1 MEREP
6 GGVRARLQATTA
18 VVLVVAF
25 LKWSA
30 VATMPVAFAVF
41 LIALAWPLQRKLE
54 ERLPSG
60 ISFAIAVL
68 ALLLAVALFV
78 AALWWTG
85 ETVAERSS
93 EYAPRLKAV
102 YGQVQAWA
110 GSHGIDLRS
119 SGLQDGGAELA
130 RILAVALT
138 SSASMIL
145 LILAMAILGLHEVRS
160 FRRKTVEAFG
170 DDRGRSLIGSA
181 EAISSKYLSYLW
193 SCTVAAILQGL
204 SVWLFSL
211 AMGLDFAFVW
221 GLLAFLLNYIPT
233 VGSAVAV
240 VPPTLFSLVQF
251 DGLGRP
257 LAVFL
262 GMALLQL
269 VFGNYVDPIIQGR
282 YVSLSPVV
290 VLISIVFW
298 GWVWGIPGALLGV
311 PLTIGIV
318 IAADHFSRARWLAR
332 MLAEER
338 RSAQRVPEVEGRVGS
353 PRPPGLGEGGD
364 AGR

>member
-1 MEREP
+1 
-6 GGVRARLQATTA
+6 
-18 VVLVVAF
+18 
-25 LKWSA
+25 
-30 VATMPVAFAVF
+30 MPVAFAMF

-54 ERLPSG
+54 QRLPSR
-60 ISFAIAVL
+60 ISFAITVL
-68 ALLLAVALFV
+68 ALLVVVALFV

-85 ETVAERSS
+85 ETIAERSS
-93 EYAPRLKAV
+93 QYAQRLQTIYA
-102 YGQVQAWA
+102 QVQAWA
-110 GSHGIDLRS
+110 RSYGIDLRS
-119 SGLQDGGAELA
+119 SGLQGGGSGLA
-130 RILAVALT
+130 RIIAGALT
-138 SSASMIL
+138 SSASIIL
-145 LILAMAILGLHEVRS
+145 LILALAILGLHEVRS

-170 DDRGRSLIGSA
+170 DSRGRSLIDSA
-181 EAISSKYLSYLW
+181 EAISSKYQSYLW
-193 SCTVAAILQGL
+193 ACTVAAILQGL

-233 VGSAVAV
+233 VGSALAV
-240 VPPTLFSLVQF
+240 LPPTLFALIQF

-269 VFGNYVDPIIQGR
+269 LFGNYIDPIIQGR

-298 GWVWGIPGALLGV
+298 GWVWGVPGALLGV
-311 PLTIGIV
+311 PITLGIV
-318 IAADHFSRARWLAR
+318 IAADHFPNTRWIAR

-338 RSAQRVPEVEGRVGS
+338 KSAK
-353 PRPPGLGEGGD
+353 
-364 AGR
+364 